1 MNKGLKM
8 KKTLV
13 CLTAF
18 YVAFLASADVIVMK
32 SGAKFIGTVT
42 HISGGTI
49 EFASD
54 DVGTIKI
61 KQDNVVSMVTDAAKP
76 IEYADAREVT
86 GIVSCSN
93 SVYAI
98 DGKPVDMKEVKAVAP
113 VKETWHG
120 SVNLSASAA
129 RGNTVSETVT
139 LMADAARRWESDR
152 FTAGAA
158 YYFAQSG
165 STKENKQKTDDRFE
179 IHAQE
184 DHFWSKTFYSYINGK
199 YEYDRIMLLDY
210 RLRLGSGLGLQWFEG
225 QTVDGFGTWSFNQE
239 IGASWVKER
248 YESAFTD
255 DYAAFRYAHHL
266 TWDPGWLEGFLFTH
280 NFEYLPD
287 VSDWAENYIIDSD
300 FGFTY
305 AFKANWQM
313 LGKIEWDY
321 KSQVAEGTKHSDFR
335 YTLGLGYKW

>member
-1 MNKGLKM
+1 M
-8 KKTLV
+8 KKTLACMSV
-13 CLTAF
+13 FA
-18 YVAFLASADVIVMK
+18 VAVAACADVIVMK

-49 EFASD
+49 EFSSD
-54 DVGTIKI
+54 DVGAIKI
-61 KQDNVVSMVTDAAKP
+61 KQDNVASMVTDAAKP
-76 IEYADAREVT
+76 IEYADAREASGVVT
-86 GIVSCSN
+86 CSN
-93 SVYAI
+93 GVYAI
-98 DGKPVDMKEVKAVAP
+98 DGKQVDMKEVKAVAP
-113 VKETWHG
+113 VKEAWHG

-129 RGNTVSETVT
+129 RGNTVSETVS
-139 LMADAARRWESDR
+139 LMADAARRWDIDR
-152 FTAGAA
+152 FAAGAA

-165 STKENKQKTDDRFE
+165 SSKENKQKTDDRFE
-179 IHAQE
+179 AHAQE
-184 DHFWSKTFYSYINGK
+184 DHFWSKKFYSYVNGK

-210 RLRLGSGLGLQWFEG
+210 RLRLGAGLGLQWIEG
-225 QTVDGFGTWSFNQE
+225 QAVDGFGIWSFNQE
-239 IGASWVKER
+239 LGASWVKER

-255 DYAAFRYAHHL
+255 DYAALRYAHHL
-266 TWDPGWLEGFLFTH
+266 VWDPGWFEGFRFAH

-321 KSQVAEGTKHSDFR
+321 KSQVGAGTKHSDLR
-335 YTLGLGYKW
+335 YILGLGYKW

>member
-1 MNKGLKM
+1 M

-13 CLTAF
+13 CATAF
-18 YVAFLASADVIVMK
+18 CIALVASADVIVMK
-32 SGAKFIGTVT
+32 SGAKLIGTVK

-54 DVGTIKI
+54 DVGTVKI
-61 KQDNVVSMVTDAAKP
+61 KQDNVVSMTTDEAKP
-76 IEYADAREVT
+76 VEYVDEREESGV
-86 GIVSCSN
+86 VSCSN
-93 SVYAI
+93 GVYSI
-98 DGKPVDMKEVKAVAP
+98 DGRTVDMKEVKAVVP

-139 LMADAARRWESDR
+139 LMADAARRWENDR
-152 FTAGAA
+152 FTAAAA

-165 STKENKQKTDDRFE
+165 DSKESKQKTDDRFE

-184 DHFWSKTFYSYINGK
+184 DHFWTKMFYSYINGK
-199 YEYDRIMLLDY
+199 YEYDRIMELDY
-210 RLRLGSGLGLQWFEG
+210 RLRLGAGIGLQWLEG
-225 QTVDGFGTWSFNQE
+225 RAFDGFGAWSFNQE
-239 IGASWVKER
+239 LGASWVKER
-248 YESAFTD
+248 YESDFTD

-266 TWDPGWLEGFLFTH
+266 TWDPGWLDGFLFTH

-287 VSDWAENYIIDSD
+287 TADWAENYIIDSD

-305 AFKANWQM
+305 AFKANWQL
-313 LGKIEWDY
+313 LGRVEWDY
-321 KSQVAEGTKHSDFR
+321 KSVVGEGTKHSDLR